1 LQHVP
6 HLLADFSSLLPVAAQ
21 QDREQS
27 AKFGAPPSI
36 GARAMM
42 AGGGGFGGGGFGGMG
57 GNKLYIGNVSARQ
70 PFRLLAVELL
80 C

>member
-1 LQHVP
+1 
-6 HLLADFSSLLPVAAQ
+6 
-21 QDREQS
+21 
-27 AKFGAPPSI
+27 
-36 GARAMM
+36 MM

-70 PFRLLAVELL
+70 PFRLLAAERL